1 MISKGAGYCAD
12 EIKGRT
18 ENVRICK
25 DVKKKHCGEKK
36 NPSEYLP
43 YKSFNQS
50 SSSAS
55 CKASVIHVPG
65 DVKMT
70 LKYNAEKD
78 EAEFAL
84 TFTLFYCPVY
94 GRWLLSSLTSI

>member
-36 NPSEYLP
+36 KPSEYLP

-78 EAEFAL
+78 EAE
-84 TFTLFYCPVY
+84 
-94 GRWLLSSLTSI
+94 

>member
-18 ENVRICK
+18 ENIRICK
-25 DVKKKHCGEKK
+25 DVKKKALWGEK

-78 EAEFAL
+78 EAE
-84 TFTLFYCPVY
+84 
-94 GRWLLSSLTSI
+94 